1 MRQIRRKKNST
12 QSGFSLVELLIS
24 LLVMSI
30 VIGVTLN
37 GVNRAQKRN
46 AAESMKLDMT
56 QQAREGL
63 DQIVRDLHQAGYP
76 SPTMYASVT
85 SGGSNYAFTIGP
97 LTTGAQSAV
106 TFEGDVDGDGSV
118 DVVTY
123 TTAPVS
129 GSTCPCTIQRTINT
143 KGSPALNTS
152 TLIENVQSFSIVP
165 YDSTG
170 GVAPGNLPQPT
181 LAAPNDV
188 SRLDLQLEITGQQA
202 EVDTKQKAAA
212 SFRATIRYNNK

>member
-1 MRQIRRKKNST
+1 MRQIRQKRNSK
-12 QSGFSLVELLIS
+12 QSGFSLVELLIA
-24 LLVMSI
+24 LAVMSI

-46 AAESMKLDMT
+46 ASESMKLDMT

-76 SPTMYASVT
+76 SPSMYASVT
-85 SGGSNYAFTIGP
+85 SGGNNYAFSIGP
-97 LTTGAQSAV
+97 LTTGVQSDV
-106 TFEGDVDGDGSV
+106 TFEGDVDGDGNV

-129 GSTCPCTIQRTINT
+129 GSNCPCVIQRTINQ
-143 KGSPALNTS
+143 KGSVASNTS
-152 TLIENVQSFSIVP
+152 TLIENVRGFSIVAF
-165 YDSTG
+165 DSTG
-170 GVAPGNLPQPT
+170 TATGNLPQPT

-188 SRLDLQLEITGQQA
+188 SRLDLQLEIAGQQPDM
-202 EVDTKQKAAA
+202 DTKQTAAA

>member
-1 MRQIRRKKNST
+1 
-12 QSGFSLVELLIS
+12 
-24 LLVMSI
+24 MSI

-85 SGGSNYAFTIGP
+85 SGGNNYAFTIGP

-106 TFEGDVDGDGSV
+106 TFEGDVDGDGTV

-123 TTAPVS
+123 TTSPVS
-129 GSTCPCTIQRTINT
+129 GSSCPCVIQRTIHQ
-143 KGSPALNTS
+143 KGAPGLNTS
-152 TLIENVQSFSIVP
+152 TVIENVQGFSIVA

-170 GVAPGNLPQPT
+170 TAQGNLPQPD
-181 LAAPNDV
+181 LANPNDV
-188 SRLDLQLEITGQQA
+188 SRLDLRLEITGQQA